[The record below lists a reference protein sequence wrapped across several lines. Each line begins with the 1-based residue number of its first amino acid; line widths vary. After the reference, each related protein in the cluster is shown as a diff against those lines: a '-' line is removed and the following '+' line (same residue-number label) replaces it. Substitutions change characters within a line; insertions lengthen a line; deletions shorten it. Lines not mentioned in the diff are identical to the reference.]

1 MQYGLPLPVDGLDQ
15 RPDVRGVLAAHDRV
29 GQRLVVV
36 NRVELAFEILFQQV
50 RVVDVFDGALE
61 DHGLFFGEMHE
72 LRDVAEVRGLLV
84 EANAVAR
91 FFDDETRLAE
101 GVYVAID
108 GAARHLEPF
117 GQLVDV
123 VGGVR
128 REQLH
133 QPQQALKFGLVHV
146 LRIQ

>member
-1 MQYGLPLPVDGLDQ
+1 MRRLVAVQYGLLLPVDGLDE

-72 LRDVAEVRGLLV
+72 LRDVAEVRRFLV
-84 EANAVAR
+84 EADAVAR
-91 FFDDETRLAE
+91 LFDDETRLAE
-101 GVYVAID
+101 G
-108 GAARHLEPF
+108 HLEPF